1 MATTKINLTTTT
13 TKEDTTAVNLT
24 VMAQLEI
31 MVEASAMGLIKATGT
46 ITPLQY
52 LKNGV
57 RKRTR
62 W

>member
-1 MATTKINLTTTT
+1 MATTKINLTA

-31 MVEASAMGLIKATGT
+31 MVEASAMGLIKVTGT
-46 ITPLQY
+46 ITPLLY